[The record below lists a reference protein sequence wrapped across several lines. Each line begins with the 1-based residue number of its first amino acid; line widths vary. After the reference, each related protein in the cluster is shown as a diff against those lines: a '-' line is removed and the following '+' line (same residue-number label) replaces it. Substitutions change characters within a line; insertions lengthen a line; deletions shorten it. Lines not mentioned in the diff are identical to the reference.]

1 MGSILVSRN
10 KKGHILSASDSA
22 VVVAGASAATVSWW
36 GPIVD
41 GLPSAAQGIIVAGTV
56 VFVIVRAVNEVTRFI
71 RDWRNG
77 GDR

>member
-1 MGSILVSRN
+1 MGSAITNR
-10 KKGHILSASDSA
+10 KKDHKVSASDGA

-41 GLPSAAQGIIVAGTV
+41 GLPHAAQGIIVAGTV

-71 RDWRNG
+71 RDWRSG